1 MYPKV
6 GCFERT
12 LKNSFSPFSLN
23 ALKTCSRSAS
33 VDQRS
38 KSIFNGSG
46 APVTFTAVAV
56 MFSTVPFVCAYICT
70 IDAANIPA
78 TRKAKVGPRRRS
90 LFDFIG
96 PSSNGLRTNIRE
108 QYTKIQ
114 ERTQR

>member
-23 ALKTCSRSAS
+23 ALKTCSRSAAL
-33 VDQRS
+33 DQRS

-56 MFSTVPFVCAYICT
+56 IFSTVPFVCASIYT
-70 IDAANIPA
+70 IDVTNIPA
-78 TRKAKVGPRRRS
+78 SRKAKAGPGRSS

-96 PSSNGLRTNIRE
+96 PSSNEVQPSSRKN
-108 QYTKIQ
+108 YIQ
-114 ERTQR
+114 FDTI

>member
-23 ALKTCSRSAS
+23 ALKTCSRSAAL
-33 VDQRS
+33 DQRS

-56 MFSTVPFVCAYICT
+56 GFLAGPFVFASIYK
-70 IDAANIPA
+70 IDVGHIPA
-78 TRKAKVGPRRRS
+78 RRKAKAG
-90 LFDFIG
+90 G
-96 PSSNGLRTNIRE
+96 GGNGLVDFFCAAPTGSSDI
-108 QYTKIQ
+108 
-114 ERTQR
+114 